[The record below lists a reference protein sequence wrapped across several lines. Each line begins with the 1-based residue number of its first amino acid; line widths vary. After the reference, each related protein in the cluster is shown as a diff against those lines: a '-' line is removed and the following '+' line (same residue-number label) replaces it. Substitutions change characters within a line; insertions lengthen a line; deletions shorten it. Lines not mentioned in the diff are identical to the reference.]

1 MKKSQEVAI
10 ADPTMLAEL
19 KDMYPTETG
28 NFTRISLPRIGFAS
42 QDVIEGVGKA
52 KKVVT
57 EAGTFLIEKETDEFE
72 PITEEEKKAGK
83 KPKKI
88 WSKEEIGKEI
98 EGIILYHRYQLSF
111 YDEAKEEY
119 SSTPVYDSQDEIL
132 PLFCAK
138 KQIAKGTPKE
148 LKALYKFVGE
158 DGKEK
163 SKLKDNRIVY
173 VLYKDELYQ
182 LNLHGSSMYSFM
194 KYGRT
199 VVPPAVITK
208 FTSEPQVKGKIEW
221 NMMMFTSMGPTD
233 VSLTLGKVK
242 EIKLAIQ
249 LEKGVQQE
257 VATKYVEEKAVAN
270 DKFNKW

>member
-1 MKKSQEVAI
+1 MKKENKELAI
-10 ADPTMLAEL
+10 VSSEALAEL
-19 KDMYPTETG
+19 KEMYPTEQG

-42 QDVIEGVGKA
+42 QDVVEGKGKA
-52 KKVVT
+52 SKVTV
-57 EAGTFLIEKETDEFE
+57 EAGTFFIEKQTEETDAE
-72 PITEEEKKAGK
+72 G
-83 KPKKI
+83 KKI

-173 VLYKDELYQ
+173 VLMKDELYQ

-221 NMMMFTSMGPTD
+221 NMMMFTAIGPTD

-249 LEKGVQQE
+249 LEKGVQAE
-257 VATKYVEEKAVAN
+257 VATKYVEEKAAAD

>member
-1 MKKSQEVAI
+1 MKKSQEVAVV
-10 ADPTMLAEL
+10 DQQMLAEL
-19 KDMYPTETG
+19 KEMYPTEIG

-42 QDVIEGVGKA
+42 QDVVEGKGKA
-52 KKVVT
+52 SKVTV
-57 EAGTFLIEKETDEFE
+57 EAGTFFIEKQTEETDAE
-72 PITEEEKKAGK
+72 G
-83 KPKKI
+83 KKI
-88 WSKEEIGKEI
+88 WSKEEIGKEL

-119 SSTPVYDSQDEIL
+119 SSTPVYDSQDEVL

-173 VLYKDELYQ
+173 VLMKDELYQ

-199 VVPPAVITK
+199 VVPPSVITK

-221 NMMMFTSMGPTD
+221 NMMMFTSMRPIHAEEAAD
-233 VSLTLGKVK
+233 IVSKVK

-257 VATKYVEEKAVAN
+257 VATKYVEEKAKA
-270 DKFNKW
+270 DESFEKW